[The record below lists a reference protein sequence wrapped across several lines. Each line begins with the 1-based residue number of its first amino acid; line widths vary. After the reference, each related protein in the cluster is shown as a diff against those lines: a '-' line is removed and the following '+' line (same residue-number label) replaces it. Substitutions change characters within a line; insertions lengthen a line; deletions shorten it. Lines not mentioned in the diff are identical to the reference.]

1 MDEDAEKKRSMEQMR
16 AHLGATAVEITKEDR
31 ERLDEGHLPGGLPC
45 SLLRSRDFAPH
56 RFRW

>member
-1 MDEDAEKKRSMEQMR
+1 VDEDAEKRRSMEQ
-16 AHLGATAVEITKEDR
+16 LEDNLVATAVEITKEDR
-31 ERLDEGHLPGGLPC
+31 ERVDEGHLPGGLPC